1 MPIVTTRSSFVS
13 IGGISLAT
21 PAWDVLNIHVLW
33 QGPEVRG
40 SDRLLPGA
48 AGVRP
53 YRRRATVTRYTLELV
68 INGTFREDGLTYAN
82 PAIGLQSNIDYLYA
96 NVVAPV
102 ATTSG
107 TRAVSLVMPDGTT
120 RTGHAHVEAFQIAP
134 ISFKVVRATMDISI
148 PTGRLA

>member
-1 MPIVTTRSSFVS
+1 MAIVTTRSSYVS
-13 IGGISLAT
+13 IGGVSLAT
-21 PAWDVLNIHVLW
+21 PAWNSLNDHVLW

-40 SDRLLPGA
+40 SDRLLPGST
-48 AGVRP
+48 GVRP

-68 INGTFREDGLTYAN
+68 INGTFKEDGTTYAN
-82 PAIGLQSNIDYLYA
+82 PAVGLQSNIDYLYA

-107 TRAVSLVMPDGTT
+107 TRAISMVMPDATT